1 MMPRG
6 GSENGYKLGQ
16 YDSIKG
22 FTRVQVSDMMADPV
36 YNNWVVR
43 KSKNRKRMRYMMALV
58 VMYDMDDDKWYYN
71 EEIKSLLLEHDS
83 RGMSSMNITNQRVG
97 MLMRAIVGLGKA
109 EMKYG
114 KIGKYKVRMY
124 KVIK

>member
-1 MMPRG
+1 MPRG
-6 GSENGYKLGQ
+6 GSDNGYTVGR

-22 FTRVQVSDMMADPV
+22 FTKSQVIEMMDDPI
-36 YNNWVVR
+36 YNHWVVR
-43 KSKNRKRMRYMMALV
+43 KSRNRKRMRYMMALV
-58 VMYDMDDDKWYYN
+58 VHFDMDEDTWYYN
-71 EEIKSLLLEHDS
+71 EEIKNLLLEHDS

-97 MLMRAIVGLGKA
+97 MLMRAVVGFGKA

-114 KIGKYKVRMY
+114 KIGKQRVRLY

>member
-1 MMPRG
+1 MAHG
-6 GSENGYKLGQ
+6 GSENGFKTGQ

-22 FTRVQVSDMMADPV
+22 FSREQVNELMDDPV
-36 YNNWVVR
+36 FKHWVIR

-58 VMYDMDDDKWYYN
+58 VHFDMDEDKWYYN
-71 EEIKSLLLEHDS
+71 DEIKNLLLEHDS

-97 MLMRAIVGLGKA
+97 MLMRAVVGLGKA
-109 EMKYG
+109 EMKFG
-114 KIGKYKVRMY
+114 QINKKRVRLY

>member
-1 MMPRG
+1 MLPRG
-6 GSENGYKLGQ
+6 RSENGYKLGQ

-22 FTRVQVSDMMADPV
+22 FSRIQVSDMMEDPV

-58 VMYDMDDDKWYYN
+58 VMYDMDEDKWYYN
-71 EEIKSLLLEHDS
+71 EEIKHLLLEHDS

-114 KIGKYKVRMY
+114 KIGKQRVRMY

>member
-1 MMPRG
+1 MAHG
-6 GSENGYKLGQ
+6 GSENGFKTGQ

-22 FTRVQVSDMMADPV
+22 FTRVQVTDMMADPV

-43 KSKNRKRMRYMMALV
+43 RSKNRKRMRYMMALV
-58 VMYDMDDDKWYYN
+58 VKYDMDEDKWYYN
-71 EEIKSLLLEHDS
+71 EEIKTLLLEHDS

-114 KIGKYKVRMY
+114 KIGKQRVRMY